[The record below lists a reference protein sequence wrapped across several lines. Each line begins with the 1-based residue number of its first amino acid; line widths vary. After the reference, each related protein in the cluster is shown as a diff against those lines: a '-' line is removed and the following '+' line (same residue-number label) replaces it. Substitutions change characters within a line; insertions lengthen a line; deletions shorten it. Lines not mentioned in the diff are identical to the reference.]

1 MPDASLKSTFNRP
14 PEAAQKY
21 LQGKGYAITES
32 WRDLPAEAH
41 ARAFTVAR
49 AARLEV
55 LQSIREELQRAMDDG
70 LPFQAFKQN
79 LKPRLQAMGWWGKA
93 IDKETGEIS
102 PYPGTGRPIEL
113 GSPRRLETIY
123 RTNMQTAY
131 MAGRWKRFEAQAK
144 RAPYVQYIAV
154 MDDRTRPSHAE
165 LHQRVFRID
174 DPIWAHIAPPNGF
187 NCRCRARNLTE
198 RDLKR
203 YGLEVSNSDGYL
215 KQEEVEDR
223 QGKPITR
230 TVVRLPGMSRA
241 FSPDIGWDYNP
252 GRAASRWDKNGLLP
266 DGGGMLPNQ
275 KTWRDYGRPDLR
287 DVADID
293 RLPAPQ
299 MLAQAP
305 SRAEAVDVLAAVL
318 GLSRST
324 PVRLI
329 KTPVEPVE
337 LRYEFLPH
345 LIEKESNLR
354 ERYAN
359 FVLPTL
365 TDPFEVWLTAYADTY
380 RSRYIG
386 LFRGDSNLLVV
397 VRHNLDGSL
406 MWNIMQASDKSM
418 NKQRQGET
426 LLYARGNK

>member
-1 MPDASLKSTFNRP
+1 MPDANLKSIFNRP
-14 PEAAQKY
+14 PEAAQEY

-41 ARAFTVAR
+41 TRAFTVAR
-49 AARLEV
+49 AAKLEV

-123 RTNMQTAY
+123 RTNLQTAY

-154 MDDRTRPSHAE
+154 MDDRTRPSHAA

-174 DPIWAHIAPPNGF
+174 DPIWEHIAPPNGF

-223 QGKPITR
+223 NGNPVIR
-230 TVVRLPGMSRA
+230 TVIRLPGMDRS

-252 GRAASRWDKNGLLP
+252 GRAAAYWEQRGDFPFMG
-266 DGGGMLPNQ
+266 NQ
-275 KTWRDYGRPDLR
+275 KSYRDYGRPHLAEVPQ
-287 DVADID
+287 VA
-293 RLPAPQ
+293 RLKAPG
-299 MLAQAP
+299 LLP
-305 SRAEAVDVLAAVL
+305 EARTRQDALVQLAAAFGV
-318 GLSRST
+318 SKEK
-324 PVRLI
+324 PKIVQ
-329 KTPVEPVE
+329 TPVEKVV
-337 LRYEFLPH
+337 LRYDMIPH
-345 LIEKESNLR
+345 VVEKALDAR
-354 ERYAN
+354 ERYARY
-359 FVLPTL
+359 VLPTL
-365 TDPFEVWLTAYADTY
+365 EQPYEVWLTAHKNGYQT
-380 RSRYIG
+380 RYIG
-386 LFRGDSNLLVV
+386 LFEDLRDMLVV
-397 VRHNLDGSL
+397 VRVLADGSL
-406 MWNIMQASDKSM
+406 TYNVIRAKDQYLNGRRVGA
-418 NKQRQGET
+418 
-426 LLYARGNK
+426 LLYGK

>member
-49 AARLEV
+49 AAKLEV

-70 LPFQAFKQN
+70 LPFQAFQQN
-79 LKPRLQAMGWWGKA
+79 LKPRLQALGWWGKA

-123 RTNMQTAY
+123 RTNLQTAY

-174 DPIWAHIAPPNGF
+174 DPIWQHIAPPNGF

-223 QGKPITR
+223 QGNPITR

-252 GRAASRWDKNGLLP
+252 GRAWAYWESRGDFPFAGH
-266 DGGGMLPNQ
+266 Q
-275 KTWRDYGRPDLR
+275 KTYLDYGRPALR
-287 DVADID
+287 DVPQDALLPLPEI
-293 RLPAPQ
+293 LPAAPTRSAALNILAAELGVSPEKPLSIVKSPVEDVVVRYD
-299 MLAQAP
+299 MLAH
-305 SRAEAVDVLAAVL
+305 AV
-318 GLSRST
+318 
-324 PVRLI
+324 
-329 KTPVEPVE
+329 
-337 LRYEFLPH
+337 
-345 LIEKESNLR
+345 EKESDAR
-354 ERYAN
+354 ERFAR
-359 FVLPTL
+359 FVLPAL
-365 TDPFEVWLTAYADTY
+365 QQPYEVWFSAYANGY
-380 RSRYIG
+380 RHRYIG
-386 LFRGDSNLLVV
+386 LFQDRGLLVI
-397 VRHNLDGSL
+397 VRVNVDGSL
-406 MWNIMQASDKSM
+406 IYNVMPSGSSYLNG
-418 NKQRQGET
+418 QRKGA
-426 LLYARGNK
+426 LLYGK